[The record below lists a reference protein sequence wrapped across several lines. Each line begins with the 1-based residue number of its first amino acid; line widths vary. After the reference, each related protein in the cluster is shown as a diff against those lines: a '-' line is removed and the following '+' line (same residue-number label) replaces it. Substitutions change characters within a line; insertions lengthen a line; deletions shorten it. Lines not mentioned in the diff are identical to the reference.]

1 MKIVVFASGSGSTFD
16 YLARN
21 KKGYEIIALF
31 CNNREA
37 GVLELAR
44 KHGVPQVFVDKDGG
58 WKAKLL
64 ELNPDFIL
72 LAGYLKIVPQEIV
85 EAFKD
90 RILNVHPSLLPK
102 YGGKYYYGDRV
113 HRAVLE
119 AGEKETGSTIH
130 LVDGGIDTG
139 KILGQVR
146 VPVYEDDTVDS
157 LAARVQ
163 AAEKPLYLE
172 EFLRYGGIKCEP

>member
-1 MKIVVFASGSGSTFD
+1 MRVVVFASGSGSTFD
-16 YLARN
+16 YLERN

-37 GVLELAR
+37 GVVGLAED
-44 KHGVPQVFVDKDGG
+44 HAIPLVFIDPEGH
-58 WKAKLL
+58 WKSKLL
-64 ELNPDFIL
+64 ELNPDYIL
-72 LAGYLKIVPQEIV
+72 LAGYLKIVPREIV

-102 YGGKYYYGDRV
+102 YGGKYFYGDRV

-139 KILGQVR
+139 KILGQVK
-146 VPVYEDDTVDS
+146 VPVYGDDTVSS
-157 LAARVQ
+157 LATRVQ
-163 AAEKPLYLE
+163 AAEKPLYLN